1 MSHMVICSVCG
12 KKFDR
17 DKEPFVQTS
26 ARRYAHELCVLSK
39 DQKEQKELSDKEKL
53 ENYIM
58 KLFKEDYINPRIRK
72 QMNEFV
78 TKYGY
83 TYSGMLK
90 ALNYFYEIK
99 GNSIEKSNGGIGIIP
114 YVYKDAYNYYY
125 ALWMAQEVNKEKDV
139 GLFVPQIREIKI
151 KNPQRKINKRNYFSF
166 LDEEEVISDGE

>member
-1 MSHMVICSVCG
+1 
-12 KKFDR
+12 
-17 DKEPFVQTS
+17 
-26 ARRYAHELCVLSK
+26 
-39 DQKEQKELSDKEKL
+39 
-53 ENYIM
+53 M

-72 QMNEFV
+72 QINEFT

-139 GLFVPQIREIKI
+139 GLYVPQIREIKI